1 MGKSVFVHGYTSDG
15 SPSKTIREKVWKW
28 LENNGHDKRDIILY
42 SDTDFVGA
50 WSTAIKVDYADVKAT
65 KLPTA
70 KSVSAGTT
78 RTYDWDTVQPNGNLK
93 QENLPDTTKVAYYSP
108 TALNDNDY
116 RMSHRSKLYAIAQ
129 ASGYTL
135 VEASAGRFARLVREI
150 PNAITAQ
157 EMVKQYIS
165 ARTSKLSSRDVAMYH
180 YSSYADVSSLKGH
193 LDGVKDTRLVAEV
206 DDYYLANKTVSGV
219 WSSVRDDSRIFGE
232 YFSTNDLLATDYE
245 LSLTQYPLLRS
256 VMGLGENIVDEVIVY
271 LNAKYEMNN

>member
-1 MGKSVFVHGYTSDG
+1 LGKAVFVHGYTSDS

-28 LENNGHDKRDIILY
+28 LENNGHDKRDIIIY

-65 KLPTA
+65 KLPTT

-108 TALNDNDY
+108 TALSDSDY
-116 RMSHRSKLYAIAQ
+116 RMSHRSKLYALAQ
-129 ASGYTL
+129 ATGYTL

-150 PNAITAQ
+150 PNSITAQ
-157 EMVKQYIS
+157 EMVKQYIT
-165 ARTSKLSSRDVAMYH
+165 ARTSVLAPRDVALYH
-180 YSSYADVSSLKGH
+180 YSSYTDVHNLKGH
-193 LDGVKDTRLVAEV
+193 LDGVKDKRLIAEI
-206 DDYYLANKTVSGV
+206 DDYAFSNKTVSVV

-232 YFSTNDLLATDYE
+232 YFSQDGLLTTDYE
-245 LSLTQYPLLRS
+245 LSLTQYPLLKNI
-256 VMGLGENIVDEVIVY
+256 MGFGGKNVDEVIVY